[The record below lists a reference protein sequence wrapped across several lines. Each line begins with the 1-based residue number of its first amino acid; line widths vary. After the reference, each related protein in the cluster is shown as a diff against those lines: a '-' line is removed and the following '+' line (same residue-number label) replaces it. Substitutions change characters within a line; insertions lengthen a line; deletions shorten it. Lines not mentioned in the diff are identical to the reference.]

1 METPIEAPVP
11 EIAANEPYPVVLVVD
26 DEAPIRQALRRLLRR
41 FPIEVVT
48 TGSPHEAITILTE
61 REVAVVV
68 TDYMM
73 PGMNGL
79 ELLTLIRQRWP
90 KVIGIMITACSD
102 VRLAAEAVNQRLIRA
117 FITKP
122 WDLTELREQIM
133 DAIRATKART
143 EAEEDELLIRMS
155 MARDVEKK
163 AGAAAFSL
171 ARAMDARDPYT
182 CRHSENVSV
191 LAKRVAEA
199 MDLSDEVI
207 EDLRIGGLLHDIGKI
222 GVSDAVLLK
231 EGRLSDEEYAAI
243 KRHPQIGASIIEPLQ
258 FSPGIAAIIA
268 QHHENC
274 DGSGYPLGIK
284 EDAIKFPARIVH
296 VVDAY
301 EAMASDRVYRRA
313 LQPELIIEQFQRFK
327 GTQFDPAVT
336 AIFLGLLAEGA
347 VDKVMRGD

>member
-1 METPIEAPVP
+1 MESPVGAADQDGTPDGPH
-11 EIAANEPYPVVLVVD
+11 PVVLVVD
-26 DEAPIRQALRRLLRR
+26 DEAPIRQAMKRLLRR

-48 TGSPHEAITILTE
+48 TESPHDAIAILSE

-122 WDLTELREQIM
+122 WDLAELREQIM
-133 DAIRATKART
+133 DAIQATKARSS
-143 EAEEDELLIRMS
+143 EEEKELLVRMS

-163 AGAAAFSL
+163 AHAAAFSL
-171 ARAMDARDPYT
+171 ARAMDARDPHT
-182 CRHSENVSV
+182 CRHSENVAE
-191 LAKRVAEA
+191 LAKMVGES
-199 MDLSDEVI
+199 MDLSDNI
-207 EDLRIGGLLHDIGKI
+207 IQDLHTGGLLHDVGKI
-222 GVSDAVLLK
+222 GVSDSILLK
-231 EGRLSDEEYAAI
+231 EARLTDEEYAAI
-243 KRHPQIGASIIEPLQ
+243 KRHPLIGTSIIEPLQ
-258 FSPGIAAIIA
+258 FSPGIAAIIG
-268 QHHENC
+268 QHHENH
-274 DGSGYPLGIK
+274 DGSGYPRGISG
-284 EDAIKFPARIVH
+284 ENIMLPARIVH

-313 LQPELIIEQFQRFK
+313 VPREIIEKEFHKFK
-327 GTQFDPAVT
+327 GTQFDPQVAAT
-336 AIFLGLLAEGA
+336 FLDLLDKGA
-347 VDKVMRGD
+347 VDQVMKP